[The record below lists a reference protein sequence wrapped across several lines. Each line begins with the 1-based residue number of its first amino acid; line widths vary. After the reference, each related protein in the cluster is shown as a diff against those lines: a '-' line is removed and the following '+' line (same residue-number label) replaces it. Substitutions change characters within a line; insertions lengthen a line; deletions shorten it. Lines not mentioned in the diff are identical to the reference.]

1 MQIIY
6 ISTTGE
12 KYLRFNFQNMKA
24 RKVFAC
30 CNLAARCLHT
40 EKKSSARLPL
50 PPISYYLKRHER
62 KKAPTVQLLVSWS

>member
-24 RKVFAC
+24 RKSFAC

-40 EKKSSARLPL
+40 KEELGLVATSPNF
-50 PPISYYLKRHER
+50 
-62 KKAPTVQLLVSWS
+62 LLCEEA

>member
-40 EKKSSARLPL
+40 EKRAQFGCHFPQFL
-50 PPISYYLKRHER
+50 II
-62 KKAPTVQLLVSWS
+62 